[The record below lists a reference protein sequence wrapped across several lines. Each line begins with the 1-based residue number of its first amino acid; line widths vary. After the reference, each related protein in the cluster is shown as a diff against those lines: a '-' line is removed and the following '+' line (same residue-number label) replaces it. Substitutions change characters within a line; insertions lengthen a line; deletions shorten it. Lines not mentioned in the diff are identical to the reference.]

1 MSIDPGQAGKEQ
13 AASYVKM
20 LVGFSVSTVRETGS
34 KTSRAEPFAA
44 QWQAG
49 NVEVVAGPWTEA
61 LLSQYESFP
70 ESKFK
75 DMVDAGSNA
84 FNELEMM
91 NTGSAPPSE
100 SLTSPTNKA
109 SYWFRNR

>member
-13 AASYVKM
+13 YESYVKM
-20 LVGFSVSTVRETGS
+20 LAGFSVHGVRETGS

-70 ESKFK
+70 ESKYK
-75 DMVDAGSNA
+75 DMVDAGANA
-84 FNELEMM
+84 FNEIEMM
-91 NTGSAPPSE
+91 NTGSAPPSDNG
-100 SLTSPTNKA
+100 TSPTLKE
-109 SYWFRNR
+109 SYWFKR

>member
-1 MSIDPGQAGKEQ
+1 
-13 AASYVKM
+13 M
-20 LVGFSVSTVRETGS
+20 LAGFSVNGVRETGT

-44 QWQAG
+44 QWQSG

-70 ESKFK
+70 ESKYK

-91 NTGSAPPSE
+91 NTGSPPPADNGM
-100 SLTSPTNKA
+100 SPTLKS
-109 SYWFRNR
+109 SYWFKR